1 MITLEKNGIRA
12 GTIVAGGSEYVTV
25 SDEAALD
32 LPAGARVICTLTAAL
47 PPDAVHLLAA
57 SEEMSFDAWNTH
69 LSLYTVP
76 LREYFQERR
85 IIESLPARLEFF
97 DLAHQTVL
105 GACTVQVQNSRLL
118 WGDAE
123 AGVPAAQIGLTRADM
138 AQLEREMAEAKA
150 TVGEALAA
158 GEETKKYAMVAA
170 SNAESARQSA
180 AGSKRVAAAAQ
191 EAAAAAQGTAT
202 AAQGAVN
209 THAARTDNPHAVT
222 AEQVGAVTKT
232 DLNEYARLKHDNGFT
247 GKNSFGGGALVINTD
262 GYVDAATRMQLSV
275 VNGTG
280 PTLVLSDHGVFFKS
294 STDSKAITPSAF
306 YLGWQGRD
314 FVAARDFC
322 ITNDAIDLTNPR
334 YASEEFDAAT
344 GVFPCYNSFSWG
356 DHPYRVY
363 YVYLDESSTVPGID
377 LETSNLWPIMRD
389 NQAVDISVYVNNQST
404 LDVVTQLYDES
415 FQPLTGHNVLYGTTY
430 LLEFTVIK
438 CSYAPRLLIK
448 VR

>member
-1 MITLEKNGIRA
+1 M
-12 GTIVAGGSEYVTV
+12 AGGSEYVLI

-105 GACTVQVQNSRLL
+105 AACTVQVQNSRLL

-123 AGVPAAQIGLTRADM
+123 AGVPEAQIGLTRADM

-150 TVGEALAA
+150 TVSDALAA
-158 GEETKKYAMVAA
+158 GEETKKYAMAAA
-170 SNAESARQSA
+170 SAAESARQSA
-180 AGSKRVAAAAQ
+180 AGSKRVANAAQ
-191 EAAAAAQGTAT
+191 EAATAAQGTAT
-202 AAQGAVN
+202 AAQEAVN
-209 THAARTDNPHAVT
+209 THVARTDNPHGVT
-222 AEQVGAVTKT
+222 AAQVGAVTES
-232 DLNEYARLKHDNGFT
+232 DLAEYARLKHDNGFT
-247 GKNSFGGGALVINTD
+247 GKNSFGGGALVINRD

-275 VNGTG
+275 VKGTG

-294 STDSKAITPSAF
+294 SANSTAITPSAF

-322 ITNDAIDLTNPR
+322 VTYDAIDLTNPR

-356 DHPYRVY
+356 DHPYRFY
-363 YVYLDESSTVPGID
+363 YVFLDESTTVHDVD
-377 LETSNLWPIMRD
+377 LKTSDLWPIMRN
-389 NQAVDISVYVNNQST
+389 NQAIDFSVYVDNQST
-404 LDVVTQLYDES
+404 LDVAIKLYDDS
-415 FQPLTGHNVLYGTTY
+415 DQSLAGYNVLYGETC

-438 CSYAPRLLIK
+438 CSYSPQLLIK

>member
-1 MITLEKNGIRA
+1 MAIE
-12 GTIVAGGSEYVTV
+12 TIGYSAAGGWSIPRLFAGAEYTASLAGVG
-25 SDEAALD
+25 AW
-32 LPAGARVICTLTAAL
+32 PAGA
-47 PPDAVHLLAA
+47 
-57 SEEMSFDAWNTH
+57 SG
-69 LSLYTVP
+69 
-76 LREYFQERR
+76 
-85 IIESLPARLEFF
+85 ARLVVI
-97 DLAHQTVL
+97 AKVR
-105 GACTVQVQNSRLL
+105 G
-118 WGDAE
+118 
-123 AGVPAAQIGLTRADM
+123 GVR
-138 AQLEREMAEAKA
+138 
-150 TVGEALAA
+150 V
-158 GEETKKYAMVAA
+158 
-170 SNAESARQSA
+170 AESAEMTPDAPTARISFLTA
-180 AGSKRVAAAAQ
+180 EFRDIFRALYPTDSVTVRLEVITAEGDLVAAANQACGVSHLLWR
-191 EAAAAAQGTAT
+191 EKADSVPSYPSGVSIVAAVLAAHKG
-202 AAQGAVN
+202 
-209 THAARTDNPHAVT
+209 RTDNPHRVT

-232 DLNEYARLKHDNGFT
+232 DLKEYARLKHDNGFT

-322 ITNDAIDLTNPR
+322 VTNDAIDLTNPR

-356 DHPYRVY
+356 DHPYRFY
-363 YVYLDESSTVPGID
+363 YVYLDESSTVPGVD

-404 LDVVTQLYDES
+404 LDVVAKLYDES
-415 FQPLTGHNVLYGTTY
+415 YQTLTGHNVLYGTTY

-438 CSYAPRLLIK
+438 CSYAPRLLIR
-448 VR
+448 VRN